1 MRITMIKD
9 DCIFCKISN
18 GDIPS
23 YCLYEDDSFKVILD
37 IEPSSNGHGLI
48 IPKSHADNLFEL
60 SDDDS
65 SKALLVAKKVSPA
78 IKQVLG
84 CDGINILQNNGE
96 AAGQTVNHFHI
107 HIIPRYKNDTVKL
120 GWTQNSLDKEWAEK
134 FVNDVKAAIK

>member
-1 MRITMIKD
+1 MIKD

-96 AAGQTVNHFHI
+96 AASQTVNHFHI

>member
-1 MRITMIKD
+1 MIKD

>member
-1 MRITMIKD
+1 MIKD
-9 DCIFCKISN
+9 DCIFCKIAN

-120 GWTQNSLDKEWAEK
+120 GWTQNSLNKEWAEK